1 MAPSTQRREVRAVIR
16 STILRSNNVVTDEA
30 LGLTAL
36 RAAMAVSLL
45 HPRCLLLP
53 PALVQRRTG
62 RARSA
67 DAGMQRTGG
76 RPSAP
81 AEASRHVSSF
91 REGLGFNGR
100 WCFRRGCTAR
110 GRRGS
115 RRRESAASRSPAGG
129 RQLSRRERSCRLRG
143 ARSRVREDRS
153 ARARPRGSRGARLR
167 ALARSTPL
175 FGDRRTCELGQAL
188 DLFLVGFSYIP
199 GSSGQ
204 PDRSSPRSMVEP
216 KFRPNRD
223 SDSDRTIAS
232 AEGRKS
238 SPAAGSSAPS
248 SSFIPRSLRCAKLT
262 RKPRRRASRIRS

>member
-1 MAPSTQRREVRAVIR
+1 MAPSTQRREVRALIR
-16 STILRSNNVVTDEA
+16 SPILRSDDVVTDEA
-30 LGLTAL
+30 LGLTTL
-36 RAAMAVSLL
+36 RAAVAVSLL

-81 AEASRHVSSF
+81 AEASRHLGPVG
-91 REGLGFNGR
+91 REGFTFRVVVLGCFNGH

-115 RRRESAASRSPAGG
+115 RRRESAASRSPAG
-129 RQLSRRERSCRLRG
+129 RQLSRRERSRRLRG
-143 ARSRVREDRS
+143 ARSRDREDRS

-188 DLFLVGFSYIP
+188 DLFLVGFSYILRIVRTA
-199 GSSGQ
+199 GQ
-204 PDRSSPRSMVEP
+204 
-216 KFRPNRD
+216 
-223 SDSDRTIAS
+223 
-232 AEGRKS
+232 
-238 SPAAGSSAPS
+238 
-248 SSFIPRSLRCAKLT
+248 KLT
-262 RKPRRRASRIRS
+262 KVDG